1 MAPSILDSNQ
11 KKIAWP
17 TTTGAKTEG
26 TNGKY
31 GNSRQPNGIQKIV
44 QYSSGNAKGRVPIPR
59 NAATNQNIQI
69 ANSRSSNRR
78 RKRAESNGKALRETS
93 KNIHPTKCITT
104 AGIRRTKALV
114 PPPKSQT
121 SGPGSSRALPNPR
134 ASVPQKTKA
143 IWGRRFSVDA
153 GPFGTIGCP

>member
-1 MAPSILDSNQ
+1 MAPSSLDSNQ

-59 NAATNQNIQI
+59 NAATSQ
-69 ANSRSSNRR
+69 
-78 RKRAESNGKALRETS
+78 
-93 KNIHPTKCITT
+93 NIHPTKCITT